1 MCLLTMY
8 QDLYLPH
15 DQLTAVALRYP
26 TNPLL
31 HGRGQPGTHDVDIGT
46 KILQDFR
53 DNASTIRIPVY
64 DKSAHEGLG
73 DRLPSWHVI
82 EGAVDI
88 VLFEGWCLGFHS
100 VPMSVLQRTMEVAK
114 DVTPA
119 PAYAAYTLQDVS
131 LINQE
136 LAVWEQAWYPLLDAF
151 IQLYPITPPGTS
163 PWSLVYAWR
172 LEAEHTMKQRNGG
185 HGMTDEQVKAFVQ
198 RYAAFFVAYT
208 PGTCPAMS
216 CLRSIFAQPP
226 RAGTGMECASKYKRI
241 VVHKLLSIHS
251 FSNKLSRI
259 RLGAH
264 EHAVVAVLHQP
275 LLLRRHVLLTRS
287 AHHTEIALH
296 VQERTLGHV
305 LQAVHRVLTEREDR
319 VERRSRGGRRAIL
332 VRRAGLVRGGQH
344 VAKVLLAVAA
354 FTHLRRGD
362 QTANQRHTREGRRR
376 RRRKSLWV
384 SRCTCTYASV

>member
-1 MCLLTMY
+1 MY

-198 RYAAFFVAYT
+198 RYLPSYELFT
-208 PGTCPAMS
+208 LD
-216 CLRSIFAQPP
+216 LRSASS
-226 RAGTGMECASKYKRI
+226 RWHGHGMRI
-241 VVHKLLSIHS
+241 EIQ
-251 FSNKLSRI
+251 
-259 RLGAH
+259 AD
-264 EHAVVAVLHQP
+264 
-275 LLLRRHVLLTRS
+275 RS
-287 AHHTEIALH
+287 A
-296 VQERTLGHV
+296 
-305 LQAVHRVLTEREDR
+305 QAIEYT
-319 VERRSRGGRRAIL
+319 
-332 VRRAGLVRGGQH
+332 
-344 VAKVLLAVAA
+344 
-354 FTHLRRGD
+354 
-362 QTANQRHTREGRRR
+362 
-376 RRRKSLWV
+376 
-384 SRCTCTYASV
+384 